1 MHGVYVESLCLL
13 LYYNNN
19 IILFSKMFLPCQV
32 IATGMSRTHLAP
44 RVPCLNKCVL
54 KTAHELTL
62 C

>member
-1 MHGVYVESLCLL
+1 MHGVYVELLCLL
-13 LYYNNN
+13 LYYNN

-44 RVPCLNKCVL
+44 KVLCLNKCVM
-54 KTAHELTL
+54 KTPHELTL